1 MNRHVAFVSGLVAIV
16 VAGVAGWA
24 TWAWWFR
31 GPAAS
36 TPVFGTLS
44 VLNPGMTWTSV
55 GPNPSGNYEVL
66 PSAFPNAGL
75 RFYLYAPAGTAL
87 SIDLDGQTLPNIPNA
102 GGPSAS
108 GFFRVIDVNTKLNPA
123 LWVLEIQPP
132 ASKMSSTTMV
142 FTIADVALNPIY
154 RGTDHI
160 SDPVTITLGARK
172 LFSVSVMLS
181 GMGSGMV
188 TSSPP
193 GIVCPPTC
201 AFDFGQ
207 SVTVTLTPHPFS
219 GSTFAGWSGQC
230 VSFGSSGNCQL
241 TLNGVAFSAGAA
253 FRPTATGSSSSVPSC
268 PAPNPPPGFS
278 FWNQPFCPASA
289 LGAILSCNS
298 QGYFC
303 CTDGT
308 CSSTFPPSCDYGDPN
323 IAPMPSAATPTGCY
337 LKTGP

>member
-1 MNRHVAFVSGLVAIV
+1 MHRQVAYVFGLVALF
-16 VAGVAGWA
+16 GAGWA
-24 TWAWWFR
+24 IWAWLFS
-31 GPAAS
+31 GPAAR
-36 TPVFGTLS
+36 TPVFGTVS

-75 RFYLYAPAGTAL
+75 RFYLYVPDGTAL
-87 SIDLDGQTLPNIPNA
+87 SIDLDGQTLPNIPNG

-108 GFFRVIDVNTKLNPA
+108 GFFRVLNVNTALNPA
-123 LWVLEIQPP
+123 LWTLEIQPP
-132 ASKMSSTTMV
+132 ASKMSSTMMV
-142 FTIADVALNPIY
+142 FTIADVSLNPIY

-160 SDPVTITLGARK
+160 SNPVTITLVARK
-172 LFSVSVMLS
+172 LYSVSVTLA
-181 GMGSGMV
+181 GMGSGQV

-193 GIVCPPTC
+193 GINCPSTC
-201 AFDFGQ
+201 VHDFGQ
-207 SVTVTLTPHPFS
+207 SVTVTLTSNPSS
-219 GSTFAGWSGQC
+219 GSTFAGWSRDC
-230 VSFGSSGNCQL
+230 SSFGSSGNCQL
-241 TLNGVAFSAGAA
+241 TLNGTAFSVGAE
-253 FRPTATGSSSSVPSC
+253 FRPTSGSPSPSC

-278 FWNQPFCPASA
+278 FWNQPYCPASA

-323 IAPMPSAATPTGCY
+323 IVPLPSAAAPTGCY
-337 LKTGP
+337 FKTSP